1 MKGNP
6 MKAKKSK
13 PTTLEPIGPRMHEQ
27 TSLRWPDGQQRT
39 RHQDRT
45 EKKIWKRTPL
55 QYLDLLKKEMARMK
69 AVEFLLTRNE
79 DDRDPGVSVF
89 FSRKAIDN
97 YGWQEA
103 FGLIGVIP
111 TEEQIAKAY
120 HKLAAVYSP
129 DNLVTGDPA
138 RFREITEH
146 RDRARDWARGA
157 QRREHEY
164 GIACDAFTERRWNM
178 HSITTT
184 LSKLRQ
190 IEDLGCTVMFE
201 QVLSA
206 FTKKA
211 LTAGAGDGNKAA

>member
-1 MKGNP
+1 MV
-6 MKAKKSK
+6 
-13 PTTLEPIGPRMHEQ
+13 
-27 TSLRWPDGQQRT
+27 
-39 RHQDRT
+39 
-45 EKKIWKRTPL
+45 
-55 QYLDLLKKEMARMK
+55 RMK
-69 AVEFLLTRNE
+69 AVEFLVTKNE

-89 FSRKAIDN
+89 FSRKALDN

-103 FGLIGVIP
+103 FNLIGIIP
-111 TEEQIAKAY
+111 TEQQISTAY
-120 HKLAAVYSP
+120 HKLAAIYSP
-129 DNLVTGDPA
+129 DNLVTGDPE

-146 RDRARDWARGA
+146 RNRARDWASGA

-178 HSITTT
+178 HSITMT
-184 LSKLRQ
+184 LGKLRQ

-211 LTAGAGDGNKAA
+211 LTAGAGDASKTARG